1 MARRLLLSSV
11 AVLAAT
17 TPAVADSRPFLGVML
32 DLGAPDGANVA
43 LVAQPL
49 RSIRLE
55 AGAGHNAIAPCARG
69 GVALA
74 PLSTFIRPTVSA
86 HVGRCREGDANPLAR
101 AASGDSTYSS
111 EMLERVGYDYATAR
125 VGLELGSERVTF
137 FLHAGATRM
146 AGRVRDASTDADEMS
161 SSSITFTQ
169 DPTVTLTTL
178 SARLGFI
185 VFFK

>member
-1 MARRLLLSSV
+1 MTKRAVLSS
-11 AVLAAT
+11 LAALAVA
-17 TPAVADSRPFLGVML
+17 TPAVADARPFLGVTL
-32 DLGAPDGANVA
+32 DVGAPDGANVA

-55 AGAGHNAIAPCARG
+55 AGAGYNAIAPCARG
-69 GVALA
+69 GVSLV
-74 PLSTFIRPTVSA
+74 PLSTFVRPVA
-86 HVGRCREGDANPLAR
+86 AVHVGRCQEGDANPLAR
-101 AASGDSTYSS
+101 TASGDPTYSS

-125 VGLELGSERVTF
+125 VGLELGGERVAF
-137 FLHAGATRM
+137 FLHAGATRLT
-146 AGRVRDASTDADEMS
+146 GNVRDASTEDAMAS
-161 SSSITFTQ
+161 ASITFTQ